1 MRQSYQLIIYSTIYT
16 ILAMVLVSLDGTYNI
31 THAIFGNL
39 MGSDGGD
46 YGTGISLKSKG
57 FYVHVFI
64 FALLI
69 ALPMLMCKS
78 GQS

>member
-1 MRQSYQLIIYSTIYT
+1 MTQSYQLIICSTIYT

-31 THAIFGNL
+31 THALFGNL
-39 MGSDGGD
+39 MGSSDSGD

-78 GQS
+78 

>member
-1 MRQSYQLIIYSTIYT
+1 MDNLLLFSIIYT
-16 ILAMVLVSLDGTYNI
+16 VLLFVFVSLDGTYNI
-31 THAIFGNL
+31 THALFGNL
-39 MGSDGGD
+39 MGSSDGGD